1 MLIGASI
8 SQIHTRHLNTKL
20 RRDALR
26 LGNLSAA
33 QRSFW
38 IQYHYKKRG
47 IDGPYSKIFVS
58 RGIWAGIIMMG
69 HWRESHGLAGIY
81 ARIQVL
87 AIHIFFKT
95 QVIRESSVCS
105 NILGVRVS
113 VRVVR

>member
-47 IDGPYSKIFVS
+47 IDGPYSRIFGS
-58 RGIWAGIIMMG
+58 RGIWAGIIMMC
-69 HWRESHGLAGIY
+69 HWRESHGSAGIY
-81 ARIQVL
+81 ARIQYRVL
-87 AIHIFFKT
+87 APHIFFKT
-95 QVIRESSVCS
+95 PAIRVGS

-113 VRVVR
+113 VRVE

>member
-38 IQYHYKKRG
+38 IQYHYKKTG
-47 IDGPYSKIFVS
+47 IDGPYSRIFGS

-69 HWRESHGLAGIY
+69 HWRESWVSGYL
-81 ARIQVL
+81 R
-87 AIHIFFKT
+87 T
-95 QVIRESSVCS
+95 NSSVGDPY
-105 NILGVRVS
+105 IFRVFCGF
-113 VRVVR
+113 